1 MTAENTEKA
10 PEPEQ
15 TKLVERFMHLAP
27 QAREPQP
34 LDFGQLTAKLNAL
47 SHPEAATPSPERVPP
62 WGPGERPRTISPGET
77 PAKDH
82 QIYCYNRLVAEGGRP
97 PFPLEILDEVDE
109 RPRDFIETV
118 RPWAGDNFIAIWSMH
133 DLAVFERPMQR
144 WREFRRWQR
153 DNRNIQAMKERDEG
167 WERVWKDKQLARRQE
182 RETHREVP
190 GGTFEEYLEA
200 ARRRLRENGLD
211 EDLQLLEDAKQQSER
226 VTWMEYLVF
235 EYWWLERRTLWVDYW
250 EKRCPFIWEKI
261 TSLGLLKDGETR
273 EDVLRLSRKDMDE
286 PGSPQTT
293 KRRNGISRF
302 LHAVD
307 EGRGA
312 DVWKSSQQRPVE
324 WALSQLPE
332 IEAEAALK
340 KKTRGGAKR
349 RGRQPVAKKRKRGED
364 EGEGARRREPRPRP
378 RKKRM
383 VAELESSTPPQNTR
397 ASNRDGLGRSA
408 RIKGLGKGTQGRG
421 RLR

>member
-1 MTAENTEKA
+1 MTAENTVAHLLALDDAALEKA

-62 WGPGERPRTISPGET
+62 WGPGERPRTISPGEN

-82 QIYCYNRLVAEGGRP
+82 QIYCYNQLVAEGGRP
-97 PFPLEILDEVDE
+97 PFPLQILDEVDE
-109 RPRDFIETV
+109 RPRDFIET
-118 RPWAGDNFIAIWSMH
+118 
-133 DLAVFERPMQR
+133 
-144 WREFRRWQR
+144 R
-153 DNRNIQAMKERDEG
+153 DNRNIQVTDEEDMADYVAEMRHEEETEGLLPDWAMKERDEG

-312 DVWKSSQQRPVE
+312 DRTEVKGRG
-324 WALSQLPE
+324 LT
-332 IEAEAALK
+332 AALVPGRESASP
-340 KKTRGGAKR
+340 TSRMHLSR
-349 RGRQPVAKKRKRGED
+349 RI
-364 EGEGARRREPRPRP
+364 PR
-378 RKKRM
+378 
-383 VAELESSTPPQNTR
+383 AAT
-397 ASNRDGLGRSA
+397 
-408 RIKGLGKGTQGRG
+408 
-421 RLR
+421 